1 MRIRGTVLAFFGV
14 ILMTSSLTHAQ
25 TETVLLNFATS
36 NNPTG
41 ASVPTSAPLFNAS
54 GNLYGATEA
63 GSVNEVGTIYE
74 LTLTEAGP
82 WKPKVVFSFGGT
94 SGIVPYGALTFD
106 SAGNLYGVTSR
117 GGSGGPLLLPLL
129 RTHVQAHADRQRMG
143 GAEAA

>member
-1 MRIRGTVLAFFGV
+1 
-14 ILMTSSLTHAQ
+14 MTSSLTHAQ

-63 GSVNEVGTIYE
+63 G
-74 LTLTEAGP
+74 P
-82 WKPKVVFSFGGT
+82 WEPKVVFSFGGT